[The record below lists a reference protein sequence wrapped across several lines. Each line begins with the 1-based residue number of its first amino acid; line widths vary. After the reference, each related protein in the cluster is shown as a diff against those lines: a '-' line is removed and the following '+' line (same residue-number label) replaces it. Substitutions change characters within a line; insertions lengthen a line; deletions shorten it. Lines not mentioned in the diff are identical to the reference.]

1 MFLLERTLN
10 EQLFLLIIIAIPTI
24 LISYCIKNRPFLLKS
39 IALAHLKKTQFKFV
53 SNNTQDQIVTILFW
67 SSLTLQMTG
76 LYLFFNEKNKFNL
89 LLIMLFISL
98 IVLKRVAIF
107 ISEII
112 FQTKTLLET
121 YFTSFVVMVIHL
133 GWLSLPF
140 TLYKIIY
147 HKIISLQMIQSLNI
161 LLLGTIALYLVIRLV
176 ILINSAKNET
186 VSFLHIIF
194 YLCTLEILPAVLIFS
209 YLIS

>member
-1 MFLLERTLN
+1 MFLLERILN
-10 EQLFLLIIIAIPTI
+10 EQLFLLIIIAISTI

-140 TLYKIIY
+140 TFYKIIY

>member
-10 EQLFLLIIIAIPTI
+10 EQLFLLIIIAISSI
-24 LISYCIKNRPFLLKS
+24 LISYCLKNRPFLLKS
-39 IALAHLKKTQFKFV
+39 IALAHLKKTEFKFV

-67 SSLTLQMTG
+67 TSLALQTTG
-76 LYLFFNEKNKFNL
+76 LYLFFSEKNKFNL
-89 LLIMLFISL
+89 LLIILFISL
-98 IVLKRVAIF
+98 IVLKRAAIF

-161 LLLGTIALYLVIRLV
+161 LLLGTIALYLAIRLV